1 MAINY
6 TTNAIGIHISNAKE
20 YKTFQVKQGVSRIE
34 LAKEMGK
41 MPNDK
46 YDIQELLQRDVYVND
61 KKVGKIVGERH
72 HPNEARVRSMRLQ
85 VESDVADEF
94 MRKPAELVPLPK
106 ELVHSIRNDGTVKLS
121 KSMREL
127 QRRWR
132 NTVRIDEKL
141 YAPDEMLDRAVL
153 DNQGQ
158 EIGVITSLFKV
169 KRTYKGVIV
178 QVRIGI
184 QKKYGVEAQLRIP
197 INAFSRTRERLD
209 EVVLSRTFDKVLT
222 LPSYIT
228 INAMGDEEE

>member
-1 MAINY
+1 
-6 TTNAIGIHISNAKE
+6 
-20 YKTFQVKQGVSRIE
+20 
-34 LAKEMGK
+34 

-127 QRRWR
+127 QRRWLK
-132 NTVRIDEKL
+132 TVRIDEKL
-141 YAPDEMLDRAVL
+141 YG
-153 DNQGQ
+153 N
-158 EIGVITSLFKV
+158 
-169 KRTYKGVIV
+169 
-178 QVRIGI
+178 
-184 QKKYGVEAQLRIP
+184 
-197 INAFSRTRERLD
+197 
-209 EVVLSRTFDKVLT
+209 FDIL
-222 LPSYIT
+222 Y
-228 INAMGDEEE
+228 